1 MAIYHLSTQPLSRK
15 DGRSA
20 VAAAAYRSGTELADV
35 RTGQVFDY
43 TRKGGVLSAEI
54 VTPEGIAAPQRE
66 ALWNAAESAEK
77 RKDARIAR
85 EWRAALPAELS
96 DAERRELARE
106 FGQYIA
112 DRFGVAVDVCVH
124 APDKEG
130 DERNFHVHM
139 LATTRQ
145 IEADGS
151 LGNKA
156 SIELGNKDR
165 ERAGI
170 PGTTQ
175 QELVEIR
182 AHWAEL
188 TNLALERAGQSVRV
202 DHRSYAAQGIDLTP
216 TKHVGVSAVGMDRR
230 GKDAD
235 RANLHAETR
244 AENAAKIEANP
255 SLILEKITQTQA
267 VFDRRD
273 IARELNRYID
283 DPQQFQ
289 NLMVRLEAA
298 PELVQLAGEVSDG
311 RRTIPAKLTTREMIE
326 TERAMIGSAEKL
338 AGADSH
344 AVQADKLAAAVN
356 RYDTLSDEQRAAVEH
371 VTGAGRLAVII
382 GDAGTGKSFAMRV
395 AKEAWEAQGY
405 KVIGAA
411 LAGKAAEELEAG
423 SGIHSRTLASLEMK
437 WEADKEKGNKPA
449 ARKSF
454 EQIEAE
460 RKARHRAALDRYYKR
475 EVEYQYRHAKW
486 QAAGRKWA
494 EPKPPRKP
502 DPYVPLTPFESK
514 KRVDTRLDSNTVLV
528 IDEAGMVGS
537 RQLAKVLAEAEKA
550 GAKVVMLGDDK
561 QLAAIEAGAGF
572 RAITERVGAA
582 EITQIRRQREDWA
595 REASAE
601 FARGD
606 VRTALDA
613 YNERGRVRLVDDRE
627 AAKAAL
633 AADWLADR
641 EKGGSSI
648 ILAHTN
654 ADVRD
659 LNDTIRHARQQA
671 GELGQ
676 SAEFVTKRGRREF
689 AEGDRLVF
697 LQNDRDIGVKNGTLG
712 TVTRAGDGRLAVRL
726 DDGRDVA
733 FEARRYADVD
743 HGYAVTVHKAQG
755 VTVDRAYVLATGGMD
770 RNLAYVG
777 MTRHRDAATLY
788 AGRDDFGSYDKLARG
803 LARQRPKES
812 TLDFA
817 ESAYGFA
824 DRRDFDGAAV
834 VGRWIERGR
843 EKLAELGERAKA
855 ALQQAFERAG
865 VRRDV
870 PNMEQASPDA
880 IEALR
885 QPQERPRGVFLPRQ
899 YSDEDL
905 IGEARTPAK
914 PADELTPEAAAALE
928 RIRAA
933 RAQERGEQVRPAP
946 EPADRSQQM
955 LGQLRDELTKAQQA
969 GDELGA
975 VVAAGR
981 LSKAEEL
988 AEAGEPLAHHTGTI
1002 QQAGKAALNEWVKK
1016 QRGPEPQAQ
1025 PQDGLTPEAAA
1036 ALERIQKARS
1046 RERGERQRG
1055 HGKDNGHEL

>member
-54 VTPEGIAAPQRE
+54 VTPEGIATPERE
-66 ALWNAAESAEK
+66 ALWNAAEAAEN

-124 APDKEG
+124 APDKDG

-151 LGNKA
+151 LGKKA

-182 AHWAEL
+182 AHWAGL
-188 TNLALERAGQSVRV
+188 ANFALERAGHSVRV
-202 DHRSYAAQGIDLTP
+202 DHRSYAVQGIDLTP
-216 TKHVGVSAVGMDRR
+216 TKHVGVSAVGMDRK

-235 RANLHAETR
+235 RAAQHAETR

-289 NLMVRLEAA
+289 SLMARLETA
-298 PELVQLAGEVSDG
+298 PELVQLAPEVSDG
-311 RRTIPAKLTTREMIE
+311 RRTVPAKLTTHEMIE

-356 RYDTLSDEQRAAVEH
+356 RYDTLSDEQRAAVEQ

-395 AKEAWEAQGY
+395 AKEAWEADGY
-405 KVIGAA
+405 RVRGCA
-411 LAGKAAEELEAG
+411 LAGKAADELQAG
-423 SGIHSRTLASLEMK
+423 SGIESRTIHSLE
-437 WEADKEKGNKPA
+437 
-449 ARKSF
+449 
-454 EQIEAE
+454 
-460 RKARHRAALDRYYKR
+460 
-475 EVEYQYRHAKW
+475 HAWNRGK
-486 QAAGRKWA
+486 
-494 EPKPPRKP
+494 
-502 DPYVPLTPFESK
+502 DTLTS
-514 KRVDTRLDSNTVLV
+514 RDVLV

-537 RQLAKVLAEAEKA
+537 RQLGRVLAAAEKA
-550 GAKVVMLGDDK
+550 GAKIVMLGDDK

-582 EITQIRRQREDWA
+582 EITQIRRQREDWT

-654 ADVRD
+654 ADVHD
-659 LNDTIRHARQQA
+659 LNDTIRQARQQA

-676 SAEFVTKRGRREF
+676 SAEFVTERGRREF

-697 LQNDRDIGVKNGTLG
+697 LKNDRDIGVKNGTLG

-733 FEARRYADVD
+733 FDASQYANVD

-843 EKLAELGERAKA
+843 QKLAELGDRAEKA
-855 ALQQAFERAG
+855 LTRVLERAG
-865 VRRDV
+865 IRRDV
-870 PNMEQASPDA
+870 PSIERATPEA

-885 QPQERPRGVFLPRQ
+885 RPETERQ
-899 YSDEDL
+899 AEQ
-905 IGEARTPAK
+905 AQT
-914 PADELTPEAAAALE
+914 TPED
-928 RIRAA
+928 AA
-933 RAQERGEQVRPAP
+933 RAEVERAFGGQQADPLAVYREGLEKARKVGGLDEQLAERRLQLAEQAQAAGQNPVHLYAKIDAQAQADVIAGLQQARPAMSPEDAARAAARAEVERAFGGQQAERPAP
-946 EPADRSQQM
+946 KQDRP
-955 LGQLRDELTKAQQA
+955 G
-969 GDELGA
+969 
-975 VVAAGR
+975 
-981 LSKAEEL
+981 LS
-988 AEAGEPLAHHTGTI
+988 
-1002 QQAGKAALNEWVKK
+1002 
-1016 QRGPEPQAQ
+1016 
-1025 PQDGLTPEAAA
+1025 
-1036 ALERIQKARS
+1036 EREKARA
-1046 RERGERQRG
+1046 EIEKAMG
-1055 HGKDNGHEL
+1055 HGRKRDRGIDLD

>member
-54 VTPEGIAAPQRE
+54 VTPEGIATPERE
-66 ALWNAAESAEK
+66 ALWNAAEAAEN

-124 APDKEG
+124 APDKDG

-151 LGNKA
+151 LGKKA

-188 TNLALERAGQSVRV
+188 ANLALERAGHSVRV
-202 DHRSYAAQGIDLTP
+202 DHRSYAVQGIDLTP
-216 TKHVGVSAVGMDRR
+216 TKHVGVAAVGMDRK

-235 RANLHAETR
+235 RADQHAETR

-289 NLMVRLEAA
+289 SLMARLETA
-298 PELVQLAGEVSDG
+298 PELVQLAPEVSDG
-311 RRTIPAKLTTREMIE
+311 RRTVPAKLTTHEMIE

-423 SGIHSRTLASLEMK
+423 SGIHSRTLASLEAK
-437 WEADKEKGNKPA
+437 WQADKEKGSRPA

-502 DPYVPLTPFESK
+502 GPYVPLTPFESK
-514 KRVDTRLDSNTVLV
+514 NRVDTRLDSKTVLV

-595 REASAE
+595 RDASAE

-659 LNDTIRHARQQA
+659 LNDTIRQARQQA

-676 SAEFVTKRGRREF
+676 SAEFVTERGRREF

-697 LQNDRDIGVKNGTLG
+697 LKNDRDIGVKNGTLG

-733 FEARRYADVD
+733 FDASQYANVD

-865 VRRDV
+865 IRRDV

-905 IGEARTPAK
+905 IGSREP
-914 PADELTPEAAAALE
+914 TPEKGHEAGQDAEFEAFKRAYHGQAPKRELDQADPLKPWRE
-928 RIRAA
+928 AVDQAEAGGHEVDIAIAA
-933 RAQERGEQVRPAP
+933 R
-946 EPADRSQQM
+946 SF
-955 LGQLRDELTKAQQA
+955 
-969 GDELGA
+969 
-975 VVAAGR
+975 
-981 LSKAEEL
+981 EL
-988 AEAGEPLAHHTGTI
+988 AEQAL
-1002 QQAGKAALNEWVKK
+1002 QAGRNPAHETAKIKAQAERDVFAGWK
-1016 QRGPEPQAQ
+1016 QE
-1025 PQDGLTPEAAA
+1025 
-1036 ALERIQKARS
+1036 
-1046 RERGERQRG
+1046 RERVTEQ
-1055 HGKDNGHEL
+1055 KGHEAGQDAEFEAFKRQYHKEDRQQSKAKDRGIDFD

>member
-43 TRKGGVLSAEI
+43 TRKGGVLFAEI
-54 VTPEGIAAPQRE
+54 VTPEGIASPERE
-66 ALWNAAESAEK
+66 ALWNAAEAAEN

-124 APDKEG
+124 APDKDG

-145 IEADGS
+145 IGADGS
-151 LGNKA
+151 LGRKA

-170 PGTTQ
+170 AGTTQ

-188 TNLALERAGQSVRV
+188 ANLALERAGHSVRV

-216 TKHVGVSAVGMDRR
+216 TKHVGVSAVGMDRK
-230 GKDAD
+230 GKEAD
-235 RANLHAETR
+235 RAAQHAETR

-289 NLMVRLEAA
+289 SLMARLETA
-298 PELVQLAGEVSDG
+298 PELVQLAPEVSDG
-311 RRTIPAKLTTREMIE
+311 RRTVPAKLTNREMIE
-326 TERAMIGSAEKL
+326 AERAMIGSAEKL

-344 AVQADKLAAAVN
+344 AVEADKLAAVMN
-356 RYDTLSDEQRAAVEH
+356 GYDTLSDEQRAAVEH

-395 AKEAWEAQGY
+395 AKEAWEAEGY
-405 KVIGAA
+405 RVRGCA
-411 LAGKAAEELEAG
+411 LAGKAADELQAG
-423 SGIHSRTLASLEMK
+423 SGIDSRTIHSLEHA
-437 WEADKEKGNKPA
+437 W
-449 ARKSF
+449 
-454 EQIEAE
+454 
-460 RKARHRAALDRYYKR
+460 KR
-475 EVEYQYRHAKW
+475 GK
-486 QAAGRKWA
+486 
-494 EPKPPRKP
+494 
-502 DPYVPLTPFESK
+502 DPLTS
-514 KRVDTRLDSNTVLV
+514 RDVLV

-537 RQLAKVLAEAEKA
+537 RQLGRVLEAAERA

-595 REASAE
+595 RDASAE

-606 VRTALDA
+606 VRTALDD

-659 LNDTIRHARQQA
+659 LNDTIRQARQQA

-676 SAEFVTKRGRREF
+676 SAEFVTERGRREF

-697 LQNDRDIGVKNGTLG
+697 LKNDRDIGVKNGTLG

-733 FEARRYADVD
+733 FDASQYANVD

-755 VTVDRAYVLATGGMD
+755 VTVDRAYVLATSGMD

-865 VRRDV
+865 IRRDV
-870 PNMEQASPDA
+870 PNMEQAGPDA

-914 PADELTPEAAAALE
+914 PAGELTPEAAATLE

>member
-66 ALWNAAESAEK
+66 ALWNAAEAAEN

-85 EWRAALPAELS
+85 EWRAALPVELS

-151 LGNKA
+151 LGKKA

-326 TERAMIGSAEKL
+326 AERAMIGSAEKL
-338 AGADSH
+338 AGAESH
-344 AVQADKLAAAVN
+344 AVRADKLAAAVG
-356 RYDTLSDEQRAAVEH
+356 RYDSLSDEQRAAVEH
-371 VTGAGRLAVII
+371 VTGVGRLAVVI

-395 AKEAWEAQGY
+395 AKEAWEAEGY
-405 KVIGAA
+405 RVRGCA
-411 LAGKAAEELEAG
+411 LAGKAADELQAG
-423 SGIHSRTLASLEMK
+423 SGIESRTIHSLEHAWK
-437 WEADKEKGNKPA
+437 RGN
-449 ARKSF
+449 
-454 EQIEAE
+454 
-460 RKARHRAALDRYYKR
+460 D
-475 EVEYQYRHAKW
+475 
-486 QAAGRKWA
+486 
-494 EPKPPRKP
+494 
-502 DPYVPLTPFESK
+502 PLTN
-514 KRVDTRLDSNTVLV
+514 RDVLV

-537 RQLAKVLAEAEKA
+537 RQLARVLAEAEKA

-572 RAITERVGAA
+572 RAITDRVGAA

-595 REASAE
+595 RDASAE

-633 AADWLADR
+633 ATDWLADR

-659 LNDTIRHARQQA
+659 LNDTIRQARQRS

-676 SAEFVTKRGRREF
+676 SAEFVTERGRREF

-697 LQNDRDIGVKNGTLG
+697 LKNDRNIGVKNGTLG
-712 TVTRAGDGRLAVRL
+712 TVTRAEDGRLAVRL
-726 DDGRDVA
+726 DDGRDVDVDA
-733 FEARRYADVD
+733 GQYANVD

-865 VRRDV
+865 IRRDV

-914 PADELTPEAAAALE
+914 PADELTPEAAATLE

-1046 RERGERQRG
+1046 RERGEQQRG